1 LIDTVPIASADDV
14 ELAMEALGT
23 AWAADFI
30 DPDSDK
36 PVAQQLR
43 AIPAEQFVD
52 G

>member
-1 LIDTVPIASADDV
+1 MPIASADDV

-23 AWAADFI
+23 TWAADLI

>member
-1 LIDTVPIASADDV
+1 MPIASADDV

-23 AWAADFI
+23 TWAADFI
-30 DPDSDK
+30 DPETDK

-43 AIPAEQFVD
+43 AIPAAQFID